1 MKIFTSIALFVAM
14 QLSSCSSFVAIE
26 RNDYTSSDT
35 AFVKYVQNENIP
47 YSQGNSVTMLDGAQ
61 EKFDSLFSD
70 IRKAKHHI
78 HLEYFNFRNDS
89 INNVLLRLLAQ
100 KVKEGVKVRALFDAF
115 GNLSN
120 DSPLKRKDIQKIRA
134 TGIEI
139 EKFDPFYFPWINH
152 AFARDHRKIVII
164 DGKTAYTGG
173 INIADYY
180 LKGLEGVGEW
190 RDMHSKVEGAAVN
203 DLQQIFLNI
212 WYETTKQRIEG
223 DEYFP
228 VLERKGNSEIAV
240 VDRNPYITPK
250 RMRHAYAN
258 AIHSAKDSIV
268 LVNPYFLP
276 LPIVRKA
283 LEKAIDDGVKVS
295 IILSEKSDISLVPDG
310 VWRAGYKLMKRGA
323 DVYMYTGGFNHA
335 KAMCIDG
342 KFCTIGSANFNSRS
356 LRYDYETN
364 IFIFG
369 KEDTDE
375 LYKLLKNDMEKSY
388 LLTEDIYKR
397 RCWWRRFCGLVATA
411 LTPVL

>member
-1 MKIFTSIALFVAM
+1 M
-14 QLSSCSSFVAIE
+14 LSSCSSFVAIE
-26 RNDYTSSDT
+26 RNDYISSDT
-35 AFVKYVQNENIP
+35 AFVRYIKDENIP
-47 YSQGNSVTMLDGAQ
+47 YSQGNRVAMLNGAQ
-61 EKFDSLFSD
+61 EKFDSLFKDISD
-70 IRKAKHHI
+70 AKHHI

-89 INNVLLRLLAQ
+89 INNLLLTLLAR
-100 KVKEGVKVRALFDAF
+100 KAKEGVKVRALFDAF

-120 DSPLKRKDIQKIRA
+120 DSPLKRKDLKKIRA
-134 TGIEI
+134 AGIEI

-180 LKGLEGVGEW
+180 LKGLDGVGEW

-203 DLQQIFLNI
+203 DLQRIFLEM
-212 WYETTKQRIEG
+212 WYEKTKERIEG
-223 DEYFP
+223 EEYFP
-228 VLERKGNSEIAV
+228 DIEERGISKIAV
-240 VDRNPYITPK
+240 VDRDPYKTPE

-258 AIHSAKDSIV
+258 AIHSAKDSII

-283 LEKAIDDGVKVS
+283 LEKAIDDSIKVS
-295 IILSEKSDISLVPDG
+295 IILSEKSDVSLVPDG

-323 DVYMYTGGFNHA
+323 KVYMYTGGFNHA

-369 KEDTDE
+369 KDDTEE
-375 LYKLLKNDMEKSY
+375 LYKMLENDMKNSY
-388 LLTEDIYKR
+388 LLTKEIYKG
-397 RCWWRRFCGLVATA
+397 RCWWRRFCGWIAAV